1 MLKLEN
7 LIVIGISHENLSLEE
22 REIFMKTRPKNMIEK
37 IFLEKKI
44 NSYINLSTCLR
55 VEFYLELNGNMSIDE
70 IRALFKV
77 KNMYIKQGL
86 AAVEY
91 LFKVS
96 CGFYS
101 IIKGEDQILAQ
112 IKIAYSEALENA
124 HSSKLM
130 NIIFNK
136 TIELGKKFRTESNI
150 AHNALSLEAI
160 SLKFIKN
167 KFSNLKEKNIFILG
181 IGDLSQ
187 AILKLLLKEKL
198 ENIYITN
205 RTFHT
210 AEEIKNR
217 FPSIKLFDYKEK
229 YEGLSQ
235 ADIIISATSA
245 PHYVVE
251 YQRFIPKIKKDK
263 EYLFLDLAVPRDID
277 EKLAELENI
286 NIYNLDDI
294 WAVYNKNSNHRENLL
309 NEYSYLIEEQINKLQ
324 EKIEDSLKYCKEN

>member
-160 SLKFIKN
+160 SLKFK
-167 KFSNLKEKNIFILG
+167 
-181 IGDLSQ
+181 
-187 AILKLLLKEKL
+187 
-198 ENIYITN
+198 
-205 RTFHT
+205 R
-210 AEEIKNR
+210 
-217 FPSIKLFDYKEK
+217 EK
-229 YEGLSQ
+229 YF
-235 ADIIISATSA
+235 
-245 PHYVVE
+245 HFRYR
-251 YQRFIPKIKKDK
+251 RFISSYFKAFIKRKTGK
-263 EYLFLDLAVPRDID
+263 YL
-277 EKLAELENI
+277 
-286 NIYNLDDI
+286 
-294 WAVYNKNSNHRENLL
+294 YNK
-309 NEYSYLIEEQINKLQ
+309 
-324 EKIEDSLKYCKEN
+324 